1 MILGEVIGTVTSTHK
16 LNDLI
21 GLRIM
26 IVQPING
33 KGNLN
38 GKSFLAFDTAQS
50 GVGDKVIVIDEGN
63 SSRMI
68 LNNSSAP
75 IRTLIA
81 GIVDE
86 VFFSKKYR

>member
-1 MILGEVIGTVTSTHK
+1 
-16 LNDLI
+16 
-21 GLRIM
+21 
-26 IVQPING
+26 
-33 KGNLN
+33 
-38 GKSFLAFDTAQS
+38 
-50 GVGDKVIVIDEGN
+50 
-63 SSRMI
+63 MI